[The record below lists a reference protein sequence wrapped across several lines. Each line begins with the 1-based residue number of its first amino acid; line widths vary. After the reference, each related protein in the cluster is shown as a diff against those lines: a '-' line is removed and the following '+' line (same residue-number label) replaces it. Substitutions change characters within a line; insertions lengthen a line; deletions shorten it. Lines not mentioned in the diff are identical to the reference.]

1 MSSRPGRTRPDR
13 STRPARGVREPDRPR
28 PARTEAVPTRR
39 RVLVRRWVALS
50 VVLGLVLLAAAVW
63 WTPLLGVR
71 SVDVT
76 GARQLTAEQ
85 VRVAAAVPEGTPML
99 RLDLRSIQQRV
110 RLLARVAT
118 VEVLREWPSTV
129 RIEITER
136 SPVGYIAESDGTHLV
151 DATGMDYATVTT
163 PPRGLPKIELTT
175 VAPADQRTQAVVG
188 VLRALPAQL
197 RSLVVTVSARTP
209 GSVTLGLTH
218 GRTIRWGSAD
228 DSARKAEVLAPLMTR
243 PGKVYDVSSP
253 ELPTVS

>member
-1 MSSRPGRTRPDR
+1 MSSRPTRTRPER
-13 STRPARGVREPDRPR
+13 SSRPARSPREPTRSRPGR
-28 PARTEAVPTRR
+28 VEVVPTRR

-50 VVLGLVLLAAAVW
+50 AVLAVVLLAAAVW

-71 SVDVT
+71 TVDVT
-76 GARQLTAEQ
+76 GARQLTADQ
-85 VRVAAAVPEGTPML
+85 VRVAASVPDGEPML
-99 RLDLRSIQQRV
+99 RLDLRSIQAKV
-110 RLLARVAT
+110 RLLPRVAT
-118 VEVLREWPSTV
+118 VQVQRAWPSTV

-136 SPVGYIAESDGTHLV
+136 NPIGYLAESDGIHLV
-151 DATGMDYATVTT
+151 DATGVDYATVTA
-163 PPRGLPKIELTT
+163 PPHGLPKIVLTM
-175 VAPADQRTQAVVG
+175 VAPSDQRTAAVVG

-197 RSLVVTVSARTP
+197 RSLVVTVSAKTP

-218 GRTIRWGSAD
+218 GRTIRWGSAA

>member
-1 MSSRPGRTRPDR
+1 
-13 STRPARGVREPDRPR
+13 
-28 PARTEAVPTRR
+28 
-39 RVLVRRWVALS
+39 

-71 SVDVT
+71 SVDVS
-76 GARQLTAEQ
+76 GERQLTAEQ

-99 RLDLRSIQQRV
+99 RLDLRSIQHRV

-118 VEVLREWPSTV
+118 VRVLREWPSTV

-136 SPVGYIAESDGTHLV
+136 SPIGYLAESDGTHLV

-163 PPRGLPKIELTT
+163 PPHGLPKIELTT
-175 VAPADQRTQAVVG
+175 VAPTDQRTEAVVG

-218 GRTIRWGSAD
+218 RRTIRWGSAQ
-228 DSARKAEVLAPLMTR
+228 DSVRKAEVLAPLMTR

>member
-1 MSSRPGRTRPDR
+1 MSSRPTRSRPER
-13 STRPARGVREPDRPR
+13 SARPARSPRDPVRSRPSR
-28 PARTEAVPTRR
+28 VEVVPTRR
-39 RVLVRRWVALS
+39 RVLARRWVALS
-50 VVLGLVLLAAAVW
+50 VVLGVVLLAAAVW

-71 SVDVT
+71 SVQVS
-76 GARQLTAEQ
+76 GARQLTADQ
-85 VRVAAAVPEGTPML
+85 VRAAAAVPDGEPMP
-99 RLDLRSIQQRV
+99 RLDLRSIQAKV
-110 RLLARVAT
+110 RLLPRVAT
-118 VEVLREWPSTV
+118 VQVQRAWPSTV

-136 SPVGYIAESDGTHLV
+136 SPIGYLAESDGIHLV
-151 DATGMDYATVTT
+151 DATGLDYATVAT
-163 PPRGLPKIELTT
+163 PPHGLPRIALTV
-175 VAPADQRTQAVVG
+175 VAPTDQRTAAVVG

-197 RSLVVTVSARTP
+197 RSLVVTVSAKTP